1 MTFAIFD
8 DPHVEEALDYLVKSP
23 KLAVFVG
30 AGVSAEAGIP
40 AWPEL
45 ITRLLHEAAAR
56 EETFGD
62 DDERDAWVKRILAT
76 ELPPAAAAIAEIILG
91 DELPDV
97 LRTELFT
104 PQWPDDG
111 SPPRKMAPGDFIPG
125 PTAHAIAA
133 LRMACVKSSRHEPK
147 MRIFTTNYDDLIE
160 RAFLAHREV
169 KKKLVQSVTY
179 PDRNRK
185 AGGPTHIRIRHLNG
199 MFPSGRDKPL
209 GKLTLTDESFN
220 MSDAVTTERDGYV
233 TTELAD
239 PDRSC
244 IFLGSSF
251 GDPSII
257 RYIDKSAEK
266 RRISTGG
273 RKSSVGRQ
281 HVAIFTHHSEDPKSI
296 QEVREDVTR
305 RRLANRMTKA
315 VYLDHYADLP
325 TFMWELRN
333 RLQGSDHAPRRDRA
347 RNVLNKLLSSVIA
360 SGDDDRYNE
369 RQPALNERAFE
380 ILRETVED
388 LDDKIGTL
396 RLSREELAMSVWLLD
411 EDGHHL
417 TPWIATDRI
426 HRGPKLLQKV
436 PIQPGSRWLAVRAV
450 CAGRLM
456 KERRDDARSR
466 WRYLVAFPLEIPA
479 GQPDEERNTVT
490 IGAVSLTS
498 LSPKEET
505 GLSGLDLHGEH
516 LLRTELGGA
525 VYRWLLKAGGLA

>member
-8 DPHVEEALDYLVKSP
+8 DPHVEEARDYLVKSP

-45 ITRLLHEAAAR
+45 ILRLLRQAAERVEAFENA
-56 EETFGD
+56 
-62 DDERDAWVKRILAT
+62 DEKNAWVKRILAT
-76 ELPPAAAAIAEIILG
+76 ELPPAAAAIAEILLG
-91 DELPDV
+91 DELPTV
-97 LRTELFT
+97 LRSALFT
-104 PQWPDDG
+104 PQQPDDG
-111 SPPRKMAPGDFIPG
+111 TRPWEMEPGDFVPG

-133 LRMACVKSSRHEPK
+133 LRMACASSSHHESK

-160 RAFLAHREV
+160 RAFFAHPEV
-169 KKKLVQSVTY
+169 KRRLVQSVTY

-185 AGGPTHIRIRHLNG
+185 TGGPAHIRVRHLNG
-199 MFPSGRDKPL
+199 MFPSDKEKPL

-220 MSDAVTTERDGYV
+220 MSDAVIGERDGYV
-233 TTELAD
+233 VTELAD
-239 PDRSC
+239 HDRSC

-251 GDPSII
+251 GDPNII

-266 RRISTGG
+266 RRIGSG
-273 RKSSVGRQ
+273 RLGRQ
-281 HVAIFTHHSEDPKSI
+281 HVAIFTHHSEDPKSV
-296 QEVREDVTR
+296 QKVREDVTR
-305 RRLANRMTKA
+305 RRLENRMTKA

-325 TFMWELRN
+325 AFMWELRN
-333 RLQGSDHAPRRDRA
+333 RLQGGGYVPRHDRA
-347 RNVLNKLLSSVIA
+347 RTVLNKLLSSVIA
-360 SGDDDRYNE
+360 SDDDERYNK
-369 RQPALNERAFE
+369 RQAALNDRASG

-388 LDDKIGTL
+388 LDGVIKTL

-411 EDGHHL
+411 EEGRHL

-436 PIQPGSRWLAVRAV
+436 PIEPGSRWLAVRSV

-479 GQPDEERNTVT
+479 GKPDDKRNTVT

-505 GLSGLDLHGEH
+505 GLSGLDLHGEN

-525 VYRWLLKAGGLA
+525 IYRWLLKVGGFA